1 MDATTQDR
9 SNRLSVTR
17 AGGGLITDYWERLF
31 TAREQGKQIVWYNG
45 GALNPF
51 FQQPG
56 LAWCHGEA
64 FAARLAAQRL
74 EGPAQL
80 AGAEYGYNAEL
91 CSYARTHL
99 GCSVLTLQS
108 MQGERSGV
116 VGLNDS
122 QELER
127 PARREP
133 GPGDEDMSVPL
144 FPGPSASDRS
154 CTECDGTVAS
164 TGASTMVKLGP
175 TITTEPS

>member
-1 MDATTQDR
+1 MDATQDR

-17 AGGGLITDYWERLF
+17 AGGQLITDYWDDLF

-51 FQQPG
+51 FQAAG

-99 GCSVLTLQS
+99 GCSVLTCGATSRTRGTCGAKNGRRLPATWPGS
-108 MQGERSGV
+108 CER
-116 VGLNDS
+116 
-122 QELER
+122 
-127 PARREP
+127 
-133 GPGDEDMSVPL
+133 
-144 FPGPSASDRS
+144 
-154 CTECDGTVAS
+154 
-164 TGASTMVKLGP
+164 
-175 TITTEPS
+175 